1 MTEGKESHK
10 ELWIGLGIIVA
21 IVLGIIIGVAYS
33 SSATQQGGVS
43 SDGTNP
49 SVQTQQPVQAAP
61 QQSVPSQNTAPVV
74 QRLSYYAPMTFPPN
88 IEAQRGSYV
97 NSCTSAGATSNYCNC
112 SFDYLIS
119 NYGLIWIIEA
129 NANYEASGVI
139 PPQFHS
145 AQRYCSAWNN

>member
-1 MTEGKESHK
+1 MDKG
-10 ELWIGLGIIVA
+10 LWIGLGIIVA

-74 QRLSYYAPMTFPPN
+74 QQPRYYTPMTFSPTA
-88 IEAQRGSYV
+88 EAQRSSFV
-97 NSCTSAGATSNYCNC
+97 NSCTSSGGTWGKCNC
-112 SFDYLIS
+112 DFDYFIY
-119 NYGLIWIIEA
+119 NYGVIWLINENAYINVNGASSPEFRSASQSA
-129 NANYEASGVI
+129 NQS
-139 PPQFHS
+139 
-145 AQRYCSAWNN
+145 CSVWSN